1 MEHQWEVCNRQVG
14 TRPALTAHLSDSWA
28 SQLVLGVQT
37 VVLGWRPHLGLHARP
52 SVLGLPWGLEGCW
65 PLLGHP
71 CPRQDLGIPGP
82 HGGPHLQPGEQMTSV
97 SGPGRVRSHERK
109 GETRKQEQPATAWR
123 PQPPSSLD
131 APEPETQ
138 KGPWGSKPSPSLH
151 RGDLRGPSEKGR
163 IPRRRWS

>member
-97 SGPGRVRSHERK
+97 SGPGRVRSRERK

-138 KGPWGSKPSPSLH
+138 KGPWESKPSPSLH
-151 RGDLRGPSEKGR
+151 RGDLRGPSEKAR
-163 IPRRRWS
+163 IPRCRWS

>member
-14 TRPALTAHLSDSWA
+14 TQPAPTALLSDSRA
-28 SQLVLGVQT
+28 PQLVLGVQT
-37 VVLGWRPHLGLHARP
+37 VVLGWGPHLGLHARP

-82 HGGPHLQPGEQMTSV
+82 RGRLHLQPGEQMMSV
-97 SGPGRVRSHERK
+97 SGPGRVRSQERK
-109 GETRKQEQPATAWR
+109 GETPKQEQPATAWR

-131 APEPETQ
+131 APKPETQ
-138 KGPWGSKPSPSLH
+138 KGPWGSNSSPSLH
-151 RGDLRGPSEKGR
+151 RGELRGPSEKAR

>member
-138 KGPWGSKPSPSLH
+138 KGPWESKPSPSLH
-151 RGDLRGPSEKGR
+151 RGDLRGPSEKAR
-163 IPRRRWS
+163 IPRCRWS